1 MALNEWN
8 IALGYKY
15 LQPDAM
21 LDGLTD
27 QNFHLGG
34 TNAKGFILT
43 ADYGIAPRTWLS
55 ARYFGAKQVYGPP
68 FTIDVVQFEVNTKF

>member
-8 IALGYKY
+8 VSLGYKY
-15 LQPDAM
+15 LQPDAV

-34 TNAKGFILT
+34 TNAKGFIFS
-43 ADYGIAPRTWLS
+43 ADYGIAQRTWLS
-55 ARYFGAKQVYGPP
+55 ARYFNAKQVYGPP
-68 FTIDVVQFEVNTKF
+68 LAIDVLQVEISSKF